1 MSLIKLS
8 KVLLV
13 ISALAVLASIGLL
26 IFPGPKLSM
35 EFTGGTLM
43 NITLPQGKTKED
55 VRTALT
61 DFTLTDG
68 RELGNVALSTT
79 QKGNLLMRM
88 PTLGNEDHLALL
100 SHLTAKVGAVTEQQF
115 TTIGPTVGQ
124 TLKRRSVEALIVAS
138 VGIVLY
144 IALAFRKV
152 PHKLSPW
159 RFGILAV
166 VAMVHDMLITSG
178 VFVVLGVYTNFEMD
192 TLFVSA
198 LLTTLGYSVNDTI
211 VIFDR
216 IRENVAFA
224 DKHEDFASTTE
235 RSLRQS
241 LSRTLN
247 TGLGALIML
256 FCLFFLGSE
265 SIRWFMLA
273 LIIGTIIGT
282 YSSFFVAAPLLV
294 FLRKK
299 E

>member
-1 MSLIKLS
+1 MSSTSVFKFFLTVSGILMIAS
-8 KVLLV
+8 IVLL
-13 ISALAVLASIGLL
+13 IW
-26 IFPGPKLSM
+26 PGPKLSM
-35 EFTGGTLM
+35 EFDGGTLM

-55 VRTALT
+55 VRIAVES
-61 DFTLTDG
+61 FTLSDG
-68 RELGNVALSTT
+68 KELGTVAISTT
-79 QKGNLLMRM
+79 KEGNVLMRM
-88 PTLGNEDHLALL
+88 PTIGNEDHLALL

-115 TTIGPTVGQ
+115 TTIGPTVGA
-124 TLKRRSVEALIVAS
+124 TLKRRSMEALAIASIV
-138 VGIVLY
+138 IVLY

-166 VAMVHDMLITSG
+166 VAMIHDILIVSG
-178 VFVVLGVYTNFEMD
+178 IFVVLGLFTNFEMD
-192 TLFVSA
+192 TLFVTA
-198 LLTTLGYSVNDTI
+198 LLTLLGYSVNDTI

-216 IRENVAFA
+216 IRDNMAYS
-224 DKHEDFASTTE
+224 DQHEPFDVIAI

-241 LSRTLN
+241 ISRTLN

-256 FCLFFLGSE
+256 FCLFFLGPE

-282 YSSFFVAAPLLV
+282 YSSFFVATPLLI